1 MTQLTDSYAYLL
13 VPSAKI
19 VKAHY
24 MQHDTGVLCKSEH
37 KAVYSITD
45 SVFAASSILLMMLF

>member
-1 MTQLTDSYAYLL
+1 MAQLTDSYDYLL
-13 VPSAKI
+13 APSAKI
-19 VKAHY
+19 VKARY

-45 SVFAASSILLMMLF
+45 SVFAANSILLTMLF